1 MLLYGG
7 RRVLLRI
14 ATVGDAVV
22 PDEEQG
28 MRSRRNKEGIPPAYL
43 DLIEL
48 RCISFSLSLNPHLYH
63 PFRSVL
69 LLLLLVMDLHLLL
82 MFPCFAQDLAPQRN

>member
-1 MLLYGG
+1 MG
-7 RRVLLRI
+7 
-14 ATVGDAVV
+14 
-22 PDEEQG
+22 
-28 MRSRRNKEGIPPAYL
+28 SRRNEEGIPPAYL

-69 LLLLLVMDLHLLL
+69 LLLLLLVMDLHPLL
-82 MFPCFAQDLAPQRN
+82 MFPCFAQDLAPKEIEYFGFLRVNRVQLNY